1 MIDIVCIGTTKAI
14 GDSVGPLVGT
24 ALHSLLKDYDVNI
37 IGTVDDQVNGATLF
51 EKLKEVRQGSTIIAV
66 DAAITTDNSL
76 IGTYERIEGSLH
88 PGAGIDKVTT
98 DIGNISY
105 KAYVMSADVPEYMIM
120 FVDKDLIHKLVQAIT
135 TDIVELVTT
144 GSDLINNKIN
154 IYNI

>member
-105 KAYVMSADVPEYMIM
+105 KAYVMSAEVPE
-120 FVDKDLIHKLVQAIT
+120 DLIHKLVQAIT